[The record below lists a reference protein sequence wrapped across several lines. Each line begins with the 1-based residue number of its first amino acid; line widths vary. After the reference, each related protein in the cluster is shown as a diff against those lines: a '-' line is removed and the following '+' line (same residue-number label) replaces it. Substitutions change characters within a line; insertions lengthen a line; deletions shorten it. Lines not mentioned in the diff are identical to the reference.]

1 VTTQPSALPV
11 LEYMLVSVR
20 RTWRGQVLSSFVQ
33 PVLILLGMGLT
44 VGGFVD
50 RGGAL
55 GVPYLDYIAPGLLA
69 STVAQIAVAESM
81 WPVMGAFMWNR
92 AYHGMI
98 ASPLRPVDILRGQ
111 SAYMLLRTALPAAS
125 FLLVMTAF
133 GAVHSA
139 WGIAVLPV
147 GALLTASLSGVILA
161 YTASITS
168 DNMFALLFR
177 FLVIPMTLFAGVFF
191 PVAALP
197 LAVRWAAYVSPLW
210 HAVELCRFATLGQ
223 PSALPV
229 AAHVGY
235 LLVWAVAGYELAR
248 RRFIKRLGD

>member
-1 VTTQPSALPV
+1 VTTQPSAIPV

-33 PVLILLGMGLT
+33 PVLILLGMGLA

-139 WGIAVLPV
+139 WGIAVLPI